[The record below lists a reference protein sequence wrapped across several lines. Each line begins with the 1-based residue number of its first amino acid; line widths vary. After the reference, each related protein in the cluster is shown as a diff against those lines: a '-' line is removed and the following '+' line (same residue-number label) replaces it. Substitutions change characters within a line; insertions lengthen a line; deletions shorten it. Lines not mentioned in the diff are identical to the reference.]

1 MAERSPPSAR
11 LDFGY
16 RLVILARRWRTAI
29 DARLHAAGLT
39 DATWR
44 PLIYLHRMGD
54 GTRQKDLA
62 ASLGLDGSAVVRLL
76 DLLAGRGLVERRED
90 LADKRAKTLHL
101 TEAGREMIAT
111 VTGLLIPFEAE
122 LLSGLDDGTMLTL
135 LDSFDQ
141 IEQSLD
147 GVRRPDPS
155 EERHG

>member
-16 RLVILARRWRTAI
+16 RLVILARRWRAAI

-54 GTRQKDLA
+54 GARQKDLA
-62 ASLGLDGSAVVRLL
+62 AALGLDCSAVVRLL

-90 LADKRAKTLHL
+90 PADKRAKTLHL
-101 TEAGREMIAT
+101 TDSGRSLIST
-111 VTGLLIPFEAE
+111 VTGLLIPFEAD
-122 LLSGLDDGTMLTL
+122 LLRGLDDGTIVAL
-135 LDSFDQ
+135 LDSFDR
-141 IEQSLD
+141 IEKSLD
-147 GVRRPDPS
+147 SARLDGQT
-155 EERHG
+155 EER